1 MEYST
6 VLYEIRD
13 GLAVIT
19 LNRPDRMNAINHQ
32 MMYDLVEAMLEA
44 NQDPNVGAIVWTG
57 AGRAFCAGAD
67 IARFEA
73 GPGEGRTTPMPRAE
87 WVSLVLSSKPIVCAV
102 NGPSI
107 GAGLTRTLACDARVA
122 STSATFSMRFIRLGL
137 VPELGSTYFLPQIV
151 GLQAAAEMSLSG
163 RTIEAA
169 EALALGLVYKVVEP
183 EDLLPTAL
191 TMACSFADNPP
202 GALLAVKRLLREN
215 AVEKDIHT
223 AMLREGEA
231 FRRCQMTAEH
241 REAVAAFREKRRPDF
256 RGLAKQ

>member
-1 MEYST
+1 MEYPT
-6 VLYEIRD
+6 VLYEAQD

-19 LNRPDRMNAINHQ
+19 LNRPNRMNAINHQ
-32 MMYDLVEAMLEA
+32 MQYDLVEALLEA
-44 NQDPNVGAIVWTG
+44 NQDANVGAIVWTG

-73 GPGEGRTTPMPRAE
+73 GPAEGRTTPMPRAE

-102 NGPSI
+102 NGPAI
-107 GAGLTRTLACDARVA
+107 GAGLTRTLACDVRLAATR
-122 STSATFSMRFIRLGL
+122 TTFSMRFIRLGL

-151 GLQAAAEMSLSG
+151 GLQAATELSLSG

-183 EDLLPTAL
+183 EDLLPAAL
-191 TMACSFADNPP
+191 TLARSFAENPP
-202 GALLAVKRLLREN
+202 AALLAVKRLLREN
-215 AVEKDIHT
+215 AVEKDIQT
-223 AMLREGEA
+223 VMLKEGEA
-231 FRRCQMTAEH
+231 LRRCQVTAEH

-256 RGLAKQ
+256 RGLAQK